1 MKRLSRVPVTDV
13 SRVQISYGSLL
24 LTESSLSNTMNNI
37 VPFTR
42 HYALSEHDIRREMME
57 SLMLS
62 MVPAEWYKT
71 IEDIVQTWSEE

>member
-42 HYALSEHDIRREMME
+42 YHALSEHDIRREMME